1 YDVWWD
7 RESMPSRALT
17 FLDEI
22 QEAIEKSSR
31 LILVVGDAIHDSDYV
46 KAEWQFALS
55 RCIPVIPI
63 LRKGNR
69 QTVPDVLRQVH
80 TPKFL
85 DDDAFDEQIAELKR
99 ILTDNDVPLGTLYGV
114 PPLSDNYIQREILDE
129 VQAKLLVETTKPL
142 VVTSAKQQTV
152 SVHGVGGIGKTTLS
166 CALARSCDV
175 RRHFPD
181 GVFFIEVGKKPDLLA
196 RMAAIGAIFGDDR
209 QQYIDMN
216 AAAQRLSAILA
227 DKHALLVLDDVWEH
241 GHAKVFQVAHT
252 RCRLLVTTRI
262 RGLLTT
268 LNMQSAGLSNLTES
282 EGLDLIAKR
291 VSDEERTVTVAELPE
306 ECKALIS
313 LVEGHT
319 LAVSLIAA
327 RLTKHEGGLDY
338 APRLLSRLEKGKYF
352 RTLQLNE
359 TDKNHNLELSLRLSY
374 DDLGEDLQRRFR
386 ALGVLASDGTF
397 DEALAMALWGD
408 EDADDTDDALTDL
421 VRKGL
426 LRREDKNRYGQ
437 HGLLRAYALAL
448 LTEADERDDTFVRYA
463 DYVTAVAR
471 QFLILPPQE
480 WSQLDDD
487 IPFIQHVGDQLAEA
501 FDTREEWQ
509 DLALRFAVNTKN
521 YVFRRPEIHRLTW
534 LEMG

>member
-1 YDVWWD
+1 
-7 RESMPSRALT
+7 M
-17 FLDEI
+17 
-22 QEAIEKSSR
+22 
-31 LILVVGDAIHDSDYV
+31 
-46 KAEWQFALS
+46 
-55 RCIPVIPI
+55 
-63 LRKGNR
+63 
-69 QTVPDVLRQVH
+69 
-80 TPKFL
+80 
-85 DDDAFDEQIAELKR
+85 
-99 ILTDNDVPLGTLYGV
+99 
-114 PPLSDNYIQREILDE
+114 
-129 VQAKLLVETTKPL
+129 
-142 VVTSAKQQTV
+142 
-152 SVHGVGGIGKTTLS
+152 
-166 CALARSCDV
+166 
-175 RRHFPD
+175 
-181 GVFFIEVGKKPDLLA
+181 
-196 RMAAIGAIFGDDR
+196 
-209 QQYIDMN
+209 
-216 AAAQRLSAILA
+216 
-227 DKHALLVLDDVWEH
+227 
-241 GHAKVFQVAHT
+241 AHT

-534 LEMG
+534 LEMGLAISKAQADQSREALFAGELGLYHDNRGEKQQALVYYQTCLRLRSLTDDKYNEATTLNNIGGVYSALGDKESALSYYEQALPIYREVGDRGGEARTLNNIGAVYRSLGNMKEALSYFEH